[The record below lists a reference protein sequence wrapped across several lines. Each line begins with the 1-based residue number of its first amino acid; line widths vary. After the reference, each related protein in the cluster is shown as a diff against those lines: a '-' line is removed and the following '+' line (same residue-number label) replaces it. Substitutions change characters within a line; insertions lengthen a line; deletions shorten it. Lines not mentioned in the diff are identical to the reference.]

1 MLKTAQSRH
10 KLEVWERFSFVKVCV
25 DVKNST
31 E

>member
-10 KLEVWERFSFVKVCV
+10 KLEEWERFSSVKVCV
-25 DVKNST
+25 GLKNST